1 MIFSQFFFSISG
13 EPKIGCFT
21 VFLVLLYMYS
31 SFCLSPLFIY
41 FFSFVLAWVPYQ
53 EDTAMS
59 YLLISCLVLVVYI
72 VLTNMISTCY
82 GAENGRNIYLIKFDT
97 RNFFFLT
104 LFYFFQQKPVEISEK
119 EKTLASNS
127 QIPLWFS
134 SAGFVF
140 ICCLNFQLVLHS
152 FIWHVCFEMLL
163 ESFSLWMEQ
172 IFASKKRKYF
182 EGRIPVCRSSSAE
195 IECIEWS
202 QKLKSVLK
210 DQRCQKYSEIKK
222 NFLNKYSYFFTY
234 T

>member
-13 EPKIGCFT
+13 EPKIA
-21 VFLVLLYMYS
+21 LLYFW
-31 SFCLSPLFIY
+31 FCYICILLSVSLLYLFF
-41 FFSFVLAWVPYQ
+41 FFSFVPAWVPYQ